1 MSDHRIADVWYFFF
15 VLINHGLKPHCQEC
29 ARVSLSQRMITP
41 KQSPFCCVVRRLH
54 CTRNYIHMHLFVSYM
69 LRAVSIFVKDVVLYS
84 GSALEDVQRVTVEEL
99 KSITEAPPSNKAH
112 FVSANRIRSC
122 QNYWKKKK
130 KCFSNYK
137 CPGSLTLSCPRLL
150 TQFELYC

>member
-1 MSDHRIADVWYFFF
+1 MVFFF
-15 VLINHGLKPHCQEC
+15 CFNQPWFE
-29 ARVSLSQRMITP
+29 ASLSGMCSSQFITKNDHP
-41 KQSPFCCVVRRLH
+41 QTATIFCVVRRLH